1 MVGSQNIDSAGIN
14 KSKKKARAEINIQD
28 RKSAMKV
35 GSGLTQ
41 GRESAFT
48 LLAESVA
55 EKQRIS
61 HFRGL
66 SPEN

>member
-14 KSKKKARAEINIQD
+14 KSKKKAHAEMNIQD

-35 GSGLTQ
+35 GSSGL

-66 SPEN
+66 S